1 MGIFGIFGRVIVD
14 GTSMQPTYNP
24 LDWLLVHYG
33 FFGKKYL
40 FLRVGD
46 VVVIERETQPGI
58 FYVKRIAEIA
68 IQNTGEK
75 KGEEIEVNNYLTH
88 QDIANMVGSSR
99 EMVSRIFKQLTI
111 GGYVA
116 SEGKRILGDV
126 KIDADGLAR
135 QNRIERIGEFLE
147 CWVVFVFERMLE

>member
-33 FFGKKYL
+33 FFGKKLL
-40 FLRVGD
+40 FLHLGD

-68 IQNTGEK
+68 IDKAGK
-75 KGEEIEVNNYLTH
+75 KSYYVLSDNEAGTDSRKWGFLSEDEIVGNVLT
-88 QDIANMVGSSR
+88 
-99 EMVSRIFKQLTI
+99 RI
-111 GGYVA
+111 
-116 SEGKRILGDV
+116 KRH
-126 KIDADGLAR
+126 
-135 QNRIERIGEFLE
+135 
-147 CWVVFVFERMLE
+147 